1 MVASG
6 HLFWNAQP
14 IGFIEA
20 NRGSKSS
27 EFRKDYEK
35 LLACCIVAGMDVPAS
50 GSDGFIRQRRAG
62 MVAIAAAMP
71 VALLLWLAIAYLVPP
86 LTGMD
91 SLGDRMLFTLKC
103 FCVAVL
109 FCLVTGVEAVAHER
123 LFSPAFDP
131 LTGFETRRLRVNQ
144 RYLQNTMEQ
153 ILVFA
158 TGLFGLAAYSPD
170 GSAMR
175 TVLATTIVWIVAR
188 FAFWIGYHW
197 SAAMRGLGAPG
208 MALSMIVLLYVAGRI
223 GFEVA
228 GFVGA
233 AILVMAF
240 FAIEAFLFRATRPL
254 QPADHPEPRN
264 RA

>member
-1 MVASG
+1 M
-6 HLFWNAQP
+6 N
-14 IGFIEA
+14 
-20 NRGSKSS
+20 
-27 EFRKDYEK
+27 DT
-35 LLACCIVAGMDVPAS
+35 AS

-62 MVAIAAAMP
+62 MAAIAAAMP
-71 VALLLWLAIAYLVPP
+71 VTLLLWLAIAYLVPP

-103 FCVAVL
+103 CCIAVL

-131 LTGFETRRLRVNQ
+131 LTGFETRRLRINQ
-144 RYLQNTMEQ
+144 RYLQNTLEQ
-153 ILVFA
+153 LLVFA
-158 TGLFGLAAYSPD
+158 AGLFGLAAYSPD

-175 TVLATTIVWIVAR
+175 TVLATTIVWIVGR
-188 FAFWIGYHW
+188 FAFWIGYHR

-208 MALSMIVLLYVAGRI
+208 MALGVTVLLYVAGRI

-233 AILVMAF
+233 AIPVMAF
-240 FAIEAFLFRATRPL
+240 LAIEAFLFRATRSL
-254 QPADHPEPRN
+254 QSADHPDPQHHT
-264 RA
+264 